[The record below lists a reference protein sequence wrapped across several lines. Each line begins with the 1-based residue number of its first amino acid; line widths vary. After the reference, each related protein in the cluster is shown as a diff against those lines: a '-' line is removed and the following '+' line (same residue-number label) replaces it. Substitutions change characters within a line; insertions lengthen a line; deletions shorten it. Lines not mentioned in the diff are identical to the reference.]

1 MNYLNKVTKFHK
13 TFLVPVVDNPDI
25 PDENRCQLRINLI
38 QEELDELKQA
48 IKDKN
53 IVEIADALCDIQYV
67 LSGTILEF
75 GLGDKFDE
83 LFNEVQRS
91 NMSKSCK
98 SLKEAIMTIS
108 HYKKTQGIESYYKQ
122 VDNKWIVL
130 RLSDNKVLKS
140 VGYSPVNL
148 QKILDK
154 ND

>member
-1 MNYLNKVTKFHK
+1 MNYLNKVTIFHK
-13 TFLVPVVDNPDI
+13 TFDVPIVDKPSI
-25 PDENRCQLRINLI
+25 PEDDRCELRINLL
-38 QEELDELKQA
+38 QEELNELKES
-48 IKDKN
+48 IKNKN
-53 IVEIADALCDIQYV
+53 LVEVADALCDIQYV

-75 GLGDKFDE
+75 GLGEKFNE
-83 LFNEVQRS
+83 LFIEVQRS

-98 SLKEAIMTIS
+98 SLKEAIETIS

-148 QKILDK
+148 RKILDK

>member
-13 TFLVPVVDNPDI
+13 TFLVPVIDTPSI

-108 HYKKTQGIESYYKQ
+108 YYKKTQGIESYYKQ